1 MKGGVRMENT
11 TIDIKSP
18 EIRTEALRTNLNLI
32 VYLMGFIA
40 EDFRDISCMDSI
52 VVFDHHMKPLFY
64 QDMENE
70 KNTEESR
77 ALMETY
83 MRKHK
88 EIKRSFREV
97 LKTGEYQKIR
107 KEGDNKFLIL
117 PIEGVGKP
125 LGIIGITYKSDGCE
139 HEDCTTDQIFTEMTS
154 LFITKYRELK
164 EKEAIA
170 SMDSLTCGLKTLED
184 YERYAILKT
193 GTRCNWNITLM
204 AKELEIG
211 RNTLYNKMRKMEI
224 YEA

>member
-1 MKGGVRMENT
+1 MENT

-83 MRKHK
+83 MRKH
-88 EIKRSFREV
+88 I
-97 LKTGEYQKIR
+97 
-107 KEGDNKFLIL
+107 
-117 PIEGVGKP
+117 
-125 LGIIGITYKSDGCE
+125 
-139 HEDCTTDQIFTEMTS
+139 
-154 LFITKYRELK
+154 
-164 EKEAIA
+164 
-170 SMDSLTCGLKTLED
+170 
-184 YERYAILKT
+184 
-193 GTRCNWNITLM
+193 
-204 AKELEIG
+204 
-211 RNTLYNKMRKMEI
+211 
-224 YEA
+224 